1 MLESANAPTRGLG
14 VDASRSL
21 TLSVMLYNL
30 TIQDLHNGVLNW
42 AKRYLPAKT
51 SIDWSLPFFSM
62 VDYFSKI
69 LVLVLIYWI
78 GNLIEHNR
86 IRITFRR
93 HIWCDAS
100 FTCFKLIPF
109 YCTSTRYSH
118 YIRII
123 LFYSI
128 LVLFILSF
136 SLFTNM
142 YSLNNVGPMTEQ
154 LFGPG
159 RFLASYLV
167 AGASGNLLS
176 AMNRC
181 VCVCVCIVYALCTHC
196 VRIVYV
202 VCTVR
207 VVTQSYAYIIT
218 THYNIAIFYFPYQ
231 YIVIIVWQQPP
242 LTVSQKI

>member
-1 MLESANAPTRGLG
+1 ML
-14 VDASRSL
+14 RSL
-21 TLSVMLYNL
+21 ALSLSLFIV
-30 TIQDLHNGVLNW
+30 QVL
-42 AKRYLPAKT
+42 AT
-51 SIDWSLPFFSM
+51 HIIF
-62 VDYFSKI
+62 
-69 LVLVLIYWI
+69 VL
-78 GNLIEHNR
+78 
-86 IRITFRR
+86 
-93 HIWCDAS
+93 
-100 FTCFKLIPF
+100 F
-109 YCTSTRYSH
+109 Y
-118 YIRII
+118 
-123 LFYSI
+123 YSI

-231 YIVIIVWQQPP
+231 YIVIIV
-242 LTVSQKI
+242 